1 MEEIMKIITSECV
14 FRGHPDKIA
23 DQISDRILDECL
35 AQDKKS
41 RVAVETLIKNNLIV
55 LAGEV
60 TTNANICYK
69 NVALSVLKD
78 LGYGN
83 LDDVEFVIEISK
95 QSPDIA
101 LGVDK
106 DGAGDQGIMYGF
118 ATSESK
124 ELMPLPIVLARKIAI
139 KMDELTKEIPE
150 LFGSDGKCQVSI
162 AYDGFDNPVK
172 VTTIIVSQQTQPKVD
187 RDFYTSFII
196 EECLKKV
203 IPSWLVIE
211 ETKVLINP
219 TGEFVKGGPYADSGL
234 TGRKIICDTYGGVG
248 RHGGGAF
255 SGKDPTKVDRCAAY
269 YARYVAK
276 NVVAAGLARK
286 CEVQV
291 AYAIG
296 VAKPVAVNIETF
308 GTSKYTND
316 QIKEAV
322 LKFFN
327 FTPKAIRTEILN
339 DDISYYDLAKYG
351 HIGRSDIRVPWER
364 TNKTYILKAY
374 FKQKYAKRVR

>member
-1 MEEIMKIITSECV
+1 MKIITSECV

-35 AQDKKS
+35 AQDKNS

-60 TTNANICYK
+60 TTNANIPYK
-69 NVALSVLKD
+69 NDALSVLKD
-78 LGYGN
+78 LGYEN
-83 LDDVEFVIEISK
+83 LDNFEFIIEISK

-124 ELMPLPIVLARKIAI
+124 EFMPLPIVLARKIAI
-139 KMDELTKEIPE
+139 KMDELTKQIPE

-162 AYDGFDNPVK
+162 AYDENDNPVK
-172 VTTIIVSQQTQPKVD
+172 VTTIIVSQQTQPNVD
-187 RDFYTSFII
+187 REFYTYFII

-203 IPSWLVIE
+203 IPSWLITG

-219 TGEFVKGGPYADSGL
+219 TGEFVKGGAYADSGL

-339 DDISYYDLAKYG
+339 DNISYYDLAKYG
-351 HIGRSDIRVPWER
+351 HVGRSDICVPWER
-364 TNKTYILKAY
+364 TNKAYILKAY

>member
-1 MEEIMKIITSECV
+1 MKIITSECV

-35 AQDKKS
+35 AQDKNS

-60 TTNANICYK
+60 TTNANVCYK

-78 LGYGN
+78 LGYRN
-83 LDDVEFVIEISK
+83 LNDFEFVIEISK

-124 ELMPLPIVLARKIAI
+124 EFMPLPIVLARKIAI
-139 KMDELTKEIPE
+139 KMDELTKQIPE

-162 AYDGFDNPVK
+162 AYDEFDNPVK

-187 RDFYTSFII
+187 REFYTSFII

-203 IPSWLVIE
+203 IPSWLITG

-219 TGEFVKGGPYADSGL
+219 TGEFVKGGAYADSGL

-351 HIGRSDIRVPWER
+351 HVGRSDIRVPWER
-364 TNKTYILKAY
+364 TNKAYILKAY

>member
-1 MEEIMKIITSECV
+1 MKIITSECV

-35 AQDKKS
+35 AQDKNS

-60 TTNANICYK
+60 TTNANISYK

-78 LGYGN
+78 LGYEN
-83 LDDVEFVIEISK
+83 LDNFEFIIEISK

-101 LGVDK
+101 LGVNK

-124 ELMPLPIVLARKIAI
+124 ELMPLPIVIVRKIAI

-150 LFGSDGKCQVSI
+150 LFGKDGKCQVSI
-162 AYDGFDNPVK
+162 AYDENDNPVK
-172 VTTIIVSQQTQPKVD
+172 VTTIIVSQQTQPNVD
-187 RDFYTSFII
+187 REFYTSFII

-203 IPSWLVIE
+203 IPSWLITG

-296 VAKPVAVNIETF
+296 VASPVAVNIETF

-351 HIGRSDIRVPWER
+351 HVGRSDIRVPWER
-364 TNKTYILKAY
+364 TNKAYILKAY

>member
-1 MEEIMKIITSECV
+1 MKIITSECV

-95 QSPDIA
+95 QSLDIA

>member
-1 MEEIMKIITSECV
+1 MKIITSECV

-35 AQDKKS
+35 AQDKNS

-60 TTNANICYK
+60 TTNANVCYK

-83 LDDVEFVIEISK
+83 LDDFKFVIEISK

-150 LFGSDGKCQVSI
+150 LFGSDGKCQASI
-162 AYDGFDNPVK
+162 AYDEFDNPVK
-172 VTTIIVSQQTQPKVD
+172 VTTIIVSQQTQPNVD
-187 RDFYTSFII
+187 REFYTSFII

-203 IPSWLVIE
+203 IPSWLVTE

-219 TGEFVKGGPYADSGL
+219 TGEFVKGGAYADSGL

-248 RHGGGAF
+248 HHGGGAF

-364 TNKTYILKAY
+364 TNKAYILKAY

>member
-1 MEEIMKIITSECV
+1 MKIITSECV

-35 AQDKKS
+35 AQDKNS

-60 TTNANICYK
+60 TTNANISYK
-69 NVALSVLKD
+69 NVALSVLKG
-78 LGYGN
+78 LGYEN
-83 LDDVEFVIEISK
+83 LDNFEFIIEISK

-101 LGVDK
+101 LGVNK

-124 ELMPLPIVLARKIAI
+124 ELMPLPIVIVRKIAI

-150 LFGSDGKCQVSI
+150 LFGKDGKCQVSI
-162 AYDGFDNPVK
+162 AYDENDNPVK
-172 VTTIIVSQQTQPKVD
+172 VTTIIVSQQTQPNVD
-187 RDFYTSFII
+187 REFYTSFII

-203 IPSWLVIE
+203 IPSWLITG

-219 TGEFVKGGPYADSGL
+219 TGEFVKGGAYADSGL

-276 NVVAAGLARK
+276 NVVAADLARK

-351 HIGRSDIRVPWER
+351 HVGRSDIRVPWER
-364 TNKTYILKAY
+364 TNKAYILKAY
-374 FKQKYAKRVR
+374 FIQKYAKRVR

>member
-1 MEEIMKIITSECV
+1 MKIITSECV

-35 AQDKKS
+35 AQDKNS

-60 TTNANICYK
+60 TTNANISYK

-78 LGYGN
+78 LGYEN
-83 LDDVEFVIEISK
+83 LDNFEFIIEISK

-124 ELMPLPIVLARKIAI
+124 ELMPLPIVIARKIAI

-150 LFGSDGKCQVSI
+150 LFGKDGKCQVSI
-162 AYDGFDNPVK
+162 AYDEDDNPVK
-172 VTTIIVSQQTQPKVD
+172 VITIIVSQQTQPNVD
-187 RDFYTSFII
+187 REFYTSFII

-203 IPSWLVIE
+203 IPSWLITE

-351 HIGRSDIRVPWER
+351 HVGRSDIRVPWER
-364 TNKTYILKAY
+364 TNKAYILKAY

>member
-1 MEEIMKIITSECV
+1 MKIITSECV

-35 AQDKKS
+35 AQDKNS

-60 TTNANICYK
+60 TTNANVSYK

-83 LDDVEFVIEISK
+83 LEDFEFVIEISK

-139 KMDELTKEIPE
+139 KMDELTSEIPK

-162 AYDGFDNPVK
+162 AYDEFDNPVK
-172 VTTIIVSQQTQPKVD
+172 VTTIIVSQQTQPNVD
-187 RDFYTSFII
+187 REFYTSFII

-203 IPSWLVIE
+203 IPSWLITG

-219 TGEFVKGGPYADSGL
+219 TGEFVKGGAYADSGL

-351 HIGRSDIRVPWER
+351 HVGRSDIRVPWER
-364 TNKTYILKAY
+364 TNKAYILKAY

>member
-1 MEEIMKIITSECV
+1 MKIITSECV

-55 LAGEV
+55 LVGEV
-60 TTNANICYK
+60 TTNANVCYK

-124 ELMPLPIVLARKIAI
+124 ELMPLPIVIARKIAI

-150 LFGSDGKCQVSI
+150 LFGKDGKCQVSI
-162 AYDGFDNPVK
+162 AYDEDDNPVK
-172 VTTIIVSQQTQPKVD
+172 VITIIVSQQTQPNVD
-187 RDFYTSFII
+187 REFYTSFII

-203 IPSWLVIE
+203 IPSWLITG

-219 TGEFVKGGPYADSGL
+219 TGEFVKGGAYADSGL

-351 HIGRSDIRVPWER
+351 HVGRSDIRVPWER
-364 TNKTYILKAY
+364 TNKAYILKAY

>member
-1 MEEIMKIITSECV
+1 MKIITSECV

-35 AQDKKS
+35 AQDKNS

-60 TTNANICYK
+60 TTNANISYK

-78 LGYGN
+78 LGYEN
-83 LDDVEFVIEISK
+83 LDDFEFVIEISK

-150 LFGSDGKCQVSI
+150 LFGKDGKCQVSI
-162 AYDGFDNPVK
+162 AYDENDNPVK
-172 VTTIIVSQQTQPKVD
+172 VTTIIVSQQTQPNVD
-187 RDFYTSFII
+187 REFYTSFII

-203 IPSWLVIE
+203 IPSWLITG

-219 TGEFVKGGPYADSGL
+219 TGEFVKGGAYADSGL

-276 NVVAAGLARK
+276 NVVAAALARK

-351 HIGRSDIRVPWER
+351 HVGRSDIRVPWER
-364 TNKTYILKAY
+364 TNKAYILKAY

>member
-1 MEEIMKIITSECV
+1 MKIITSECV

-35 AQDKKS
+35 AQDKNS

-60 TTNANICYK
+60 TTNANISYK

-78 LGYGN
+78 LGYEN
-83 LDDVEFVIEISK
+83 LDNFEFIIEISK

-124 ELMPLPIVLARKIAI
+124 ELMPLPIVIARKIAI

-150 LFGSDGKCQVSI
+150 LFGKDGKCQVSI
-162 AYDGFDNPVK
+162 AYDEDDNPVK
-172 VTTIIVSQQTQPKVD
+172 VITIIVSQQTQPNVD
-187 RDFYTSFII
+187 REFYTSFII

-203 IPSWLVIE
+203 IPSWLITG

-219 TGEFVKGGPYADSGL
+219 TGEFVKGGAYADSGL

-296 VAKPVAVNIETF
+296 VAKPVAVNIETS

-364 TNKTYILKAY
+364 TNKAYILKAY

>member
-1 MEEIMKIITSECV
+1 MKIITSECV

-35 AQDKKS
+35 AQDKNS

-60 TTNANICYK
+60 TTNANVCYK

-124 ELMPLPIVLARKIAI
+124 ELMPLPIVLTRKIAI

-150 LFGSDGKCQVSI
+150 LFGKDGKCQVSI
-162 AYDGFDNPVK
+162 AYDEDDNPVK
-172 VTTIIVSQQTQPKVD
+172 VITIIVSQQTQPNVD

-203 IPSWLVIE
+203 IPSWLVTE

-364 TNKTYILKAY
+364 TNKAYILKAY

>member
-1 MEEIMKIITSECV
+1 MKIITSECV

-60 TTNANICYK
+60 TTNANVCYK

-124 ELMPLPIVLARKIAI
+124 ELMPLPIVIARKIAI

-150 LFGSDGKCQVSI
+150 LFGKDGKCQVSI
-162 AYDGFDNPVK
+162 AYDEDDNPVK
-172 VTTIIVSQQTQPKVD
+172 VITIIVSQQTQPNVD
-187 RDFYTSFII
+187 REFYTSFII

-203 IPSWLVIE
+203 IPSWLITG

-219 TGEFVKGGPYADSGL
+219 TCEFVKGGAYADSGL

-351 HIGRSDIRVPWER
+351 HVGRSDIRVPWER
-364 TNKTYILKAY
+364 TNKAYILKAY

>member
-1 MEEIMKIITSECV
+1 MKIITSECV

-35 AQDKKS
+35 AQDKNS

-60 TTNANICYK
+60 TTNANISYK

-78 LGYGN
+78 LGYEN
-83 LDDVEFVIEISK
+83 LDNFEFIIEISK

-101 LGVDK
+101 LGVNK

-124 ELMPLPIVLARKIAI
+124 ELMPLPIVIVRKIAI

-150 LFGSDGKCQVSI
+150 LFGKDGKCQVSI
-162 AYDGFDNPVK
+162 AYDENDNPVK
-172 VTTIIVSQQTQPKVD
+172 VTTIIVSQQTQPNVD
-187 RDFYTSFII
+187 REFYTSFII

-203 IPSWLVIE
+203 IPSWLVTE

-255 SGKDPTKVDRCAAY
+255 SGKNPTKVDRCAAY

-351 HIGRSDIRVPWER
+351 HVGRSDIRVPWER
-364 TNKTYILKAY
+364 TNKAYILKAY

>member
-1 MEEIMKIITSECV
+1 MKIITSECV

-35 AQDKKS
+35 AQDKNS

-60 TTNANICYK
+60 TTKANVSYK
-69 NVALSVLKD
+69 NVALSVLKE

-83 LDDVEFVIEISK
+83 LEDFEFVIEISK

-139 KMDELTKEIPE
+139 KMDELTSKIPE

-162 AYDGFDNPVK
+162 AYDENDNPVK
-172 VTTIIVSQQTQPKVD
+172 VTTIIVSQQTKPNVD
-187 RDFYTSFII
+187 REFYTSFII
-196 EECLKKV
+196 EECLKNV
-203 IPSWLVIE
+203 IPSWLITG

-219 TGEFVKGGPYADSGL
+219 TGEFVKGGAYADSGL

-296 VAKPVAVNIETF
+296 VATPVAVNIETF
-308 GTSKYTND
+308 GTSKYNND

-327 FTPKAIRTEILN
+327 FTPKAIRTEILS

-351 HIGRSDIRVPWER
+351 HVGRSDIRVPWER
-364 TNKTYILKAY
+364 MNKAYILKAY
-374 FKQKYAKRVR
+374 FKQKYAKRIR

>member
-1 MEEIMKIITSECV
+1 MKIITSECV

-35 AQDKKS
+35 AQDKNS

-60 TTNANICYK
+60 TTNANISYK

-78 LGYGN
+78 LGYEN
-83 LDDVEFVIEISK
+83 LDNFEFIIEISK

-101 LGVDK
+101 LGVNK

-124 ELMPLPIVLARKIAI
+124 ELMPLPIVIVRKIAI

-150 LFGSDGKCQVSI
+150 LFGKDGKCQVSI
-162 AYDGFDNPVK
+162 AYDENDNPVK
-172 VTTIIVSQQTQPKVD
+172 VTTIIVSQQTQPNVD
-187 RDFYTSFII
+187 REFYTSFII

-203 IPSWLVIE
+203 IPSWLITG

-219 TGEFVKGGPYADSGL
+219 TGEFVKGGAYADSGL

-276 NVVAAGLARK
+276 NVVTADLASK

-364 TNKTYILKAY
+364 TNKAYILKAY
-374 FKQKYAKRVR
+374 FIQKYAKRVR

>member
-1 MEEIMKIITSECV
+1 MKIIASECV

-35 AQDKKS
+35 TQDKNS

-60 TTNANICYK
+60 TTNANISYK

-78 LGYGN
+78 LGYEN
-83 LDDVEFVIEISK
+83 LDNFEFIIEISK

-101 LGVDK
+101 LGVNK

-124 ELMPLPIVLARKIAI
+124 ELMPLPIVIVRKIAI

-150 LFGSDGKCQVSI
+150 LFGKDGKCQVSI
-162 AYDGFDNPVK
+162 AYDENDNPVK
-172 VTTIIVSQQTQPKVD
+172 VTTIIVSQQTQPNVD
-187 RDFYTSFII
+187 REFYTSFII

-203 IPSWLVIE
+203 IPSWLITG

-219 TGEFVKGGPYADSGL
+219 TGEFVKGGAYADSGL

-276 NVVAAGLARK
+276 NVVAADLASK

-364 TNKTYILKAY
+364 TNKAYILKAY
-374 FKQKYAKRVR
+374 FIQKYAKRVR

>member
-1 MEEIMKIITSECV
+1 MKIITSECV

-35 AQDKKS
+35 AQDKNS

-55 LAGEV
+55 LVGEV
-60 TTNANICYK
+60 TTNANVSYK

-83 LDDVEFVIEISK
+83 LEDFEFVIEISK

-139 KMDELTKEIPE
+139 KMDELTSKIPE

-162 AYDGFDNPVK
+162 AYDENDNPVK
-172 VTTIIVSQQTQPKVD
+172 VTTIIVSQQTKTNVD
-187 RDFYTSFII
+187 REFYTSFII

-203 IPSWLVIE
+203 IPSWLITG

-219 TGEFVKGGPYADSGL
+219 TGEFVKGGAYADSGL

-296 VAKPVAVNIETF
+296 VDTPVAVNIETF
-308 GTSKYTND
+308 GTSKYTNE

-322 LKFFN
+322 FKFFN

-351 HIGRSDIRVPWER
+351 HVGRSDIRVPWER
-364 TNKTYILKAY
+364 TNKAYILKAY
-374 FKQKYAKRVR
+374 FKQKYAKRVQ

>member
-1 MEEIMKIITSECV
+1 MKIITSECV

-35 AQDKKS
+35 AQDKNS

-60 TTNANICYK
+60 TTNANISYK

-78 LGYGN
+78 LGYEN
-83 LDDVEFVIEISK
+83 LDNFEFIIEISK

-101 LGVDK
+101 LGVNK

-124 ELMPLPIVLARKIAI
+124 ELMPLPIVIVRKIAI

-150 LFGSDGKCQVSI
+150 LFGKDGKCQVSI
-162 AYDGFDNPVK
+162 AYDENDNPVK
-172 VTTIIVSQQTQPKVD
+172 VTTIIVSQQTQPNVD
-187 RDFYTSFII
+187 REFYTSFII

-203 IPSWLVIE
+203 IPSWLVTE

-351 HIGRSDIRVPWER
+351 HVGRSDIRVPWER
-364 TNKTYILKAY
+364 TNKAYILKAY

>member
-1 MEEIMKIITSECV
+1 MKIITCECV

-35 AQDKKS
+35 AQDKNS

-60 TTNANICYK
+60 TTNANVCYK

-83 LDDVEFVIEISK
+83 LDDFKFVIEISK

-162 AYDGFDNPVK
+162 AYDEFDNPVK
-172 VTTIIVSQQTQPKVD
+172 VTTIIVSQQTQPNVD
-187 RDFYTSFII
+187 REFYTSFII

-203 IPSWLVIE
+203 IPSWLATE

-219 TGEFVKGGPYADSGL
+219 TGEFVKGGAYADSGL

-276 NVVAAGLARK
+276 NVVAAGFAKK

-351 HIGRSDIRVPWER
+351 HVGRSDIRVPWER
-364 TNKTYILKAY
+364 TNKAYILKAY

>member
-1 MEEIMKIITSECV
+1 MKIITSECV

-41 RVAVETLIKNNLIV
+41 RVAVETLIKNDLIV

-60 TTNANICYK
+60 TTNANISYK

-78 LGYGN
+78 LGYEN
-83 LDDVEFVIEISK
+83 LDNFEFIIEISK

-101 LGVDK
+101 LGVNK

-124 ELMPLPIVLARKIAI
+124 ELMPLPIVIVRKIAI

-150 LFGSDGKCQVSI
+150 LFGKDGKCQVSI
-162 AYDGFDNPVK
+162 AYDENDNPVK
-172 VTTIIVSQQTQPKVD
+172 VTTIIVSQQTQPNVD
-187 RDFYTSFII
+187 REFCTSFII

-203 IPSWLVIE
+203 IPSWLITG

-219 TGEFVKGGPYADSGL
+219 TGEFVKGGAYADSGL

-276 NVVAAGLARK
+276 NVVAADLASK

-364 TNKTYILKAY
+364 TNKAYILKAY
-374 FKQKYAKRVR
+374 FIQKYAKRVR

>member
-1 MEEIMKIITSECV
+1 MKIITSECV

-60 TTNANICYK
+60 TTNANVCYK

-150 LFGSDGKCQVSI
+150 LFGKDGKCQVSI
-162 AYDGFDNPVK
+162 AYDEFDNPVK
-172 VTTIIVSQQTQPKVD
+172 VTTIIVSQQTQPNVD

-203 IPSWLVIE
+203 IPSWLVTE

-219 TGEFVKGGPYADSGL
+219 TGEFVKGGAYADSGL

-276 NVVAAGLARK
+276 NVVAAGLAKK

-351 HIGRSDIRVPWER
+351 HVGRSDIRVPWER
-364 TNKTYILKAY
+364 TNKAYILKAY

>member
-1 MEEIMKIITSECV
+1 MKIITSECV

-35 AQDKKS
+35 AQDKNS

-60 TTNANICYK
+60 TTKANVSYK

-78 LGYGN
+78 LGYRN
-83 LDDVEFVIEISK
+83 LEDFQLVIEISK

-139 KMDELTKEIPE
+139 KMDELTSEIPK

-162 AYDGFDNPVK
+162 AYDENDNPVK
-172 VTTIIVSQQTQPKVD
+172 VTTIIVSQQTKPNVD
-187 RDFYTSFII
+187 REFYTSFII

-203 IPSWLVIE
+203 IPSWLITG

-219 TGEFVKGGPYADSGL
+219 TGEFVKGGAYADSGL

-351 HIGRSDIRVPWER
+351 HVGRSDIRVPWER
-364 TNKTYILKAY
+364 TNKAYILKAY
-374 FKQKYAKRVR
+374 FKQKYAKRIRKD

>member
-1 MEEIMKIITSECV
+1 MKIITSECV

-23 DQISDRILDECL
+23 DQISDCILDECL
-35 AQDKKS
+35 AQDKNS

-60 TTNANICYK
+60 TTNANVSYK

-78 LGYGN
+78 LGYGK
-83 LDDVEFVIEISK
+83 LEDFEFVIEISK

-139 KMDELTKEIPE
+139 KMDELTSEIPE

-162 AYDGFDNPVK
+162 AYDENDNPVK
-172 VTTIIVSQQTQPKVD
+172 VTTIIVSQQTKPNVD
-187 RDFYTSFII
+187 REFYTSFII

-203 IPSWLVIE
+203 IPSWLITG

-219 TGEFVKGGPYADSGL
+219 TGEFVKGGAYADSGL

-327 FTPKAIRTEILN
+327 FTPKAIRAEILN
-339 DDISYYDLAKYG
+339 DDISYYALAKYG
-351 HIGRSDIRVPWER
+351 HVGRSDIRVPWER
-364 TNKTYILKAY
+364 TNKAYILKAY

>member
-1 MEEIMKIITSECV
+1 MKIITSECV
-14 FRGHPDKIA
+14 FSGHPDKIA

-35 AQDKKS
+35 AQDKNS

-60 TTNANICYK
+60 TTNANISYK

-78 LGYGN
+78 LGYEN
-83 LDDVEFVIEISK
+83 LDNFEFIIEISK

-124 ELMPLPIVLARKIAI
+124 ELMPLPIVIARKIAI
-139 KMDELTKEIPE
+139 KIDELTKEIPE
-150 LFGSDGKCQVSI
+150 LFGKDGKCQVSI
-162 AYDGFDNPVK
+162 AYDEDDNPVK
-172 VTTIIVSQQTQPKVD
+172 VITIIVSQQTQPNVD
-187 RDFYTSFII
+187 REFYTSFII

-203 IPSWLVIE
+203 IPSWLITG

-219 TGEFVKGGPYADSGL
+219 TGEFVKGGAYADSGL

-364 TNKTYILKAY
+364 TNKAYILKAY

>member
-1 MEEIMKIITSECV
+1 MKIITSECV

-23 DQISDRILDECL
+23 DQISDRIFDECL
-35 AQDKKS
+35 AQDKNS

-60 TTNANICYK
+60 TTNANVCYK

-83 LDDVEFVIEISK
+83 LDNFEFVIEISK

-139 KMDELTKEIPE
+139 KMDELTKQIPE

-162 AYDGFDNPVK
+162 AYDEFDNPVK
-172 VTTIIVSQQTQPKVD
+172 VTTIIVSQQTQPNVD
-187 RDFYTSFII
+187 REFYTSFII

-203 IPSWLVIE
+203 IPSWLVTE

-219 TGEFVKGGPYADSGL
+219 TGEFVKGGAYADSGL

-269 YARYVAK
+269 YARYVSK
-276 NVVAAGLARK
+276 NVVAAGLAKK

-351 HIGRSDIRVPWER
+351 HVGRSDIRVPWER
-364 TNKTYILKAY
+364 TNKAYILKAY

>member
-35 AQDKKS
+35 AQDKNS

-60 TTNANICYK
+60 TTNANISYK

-78 LGYGN
+78 LGYEN
-83 LDDVEFVIEISK
+83 LDNFEFIIEISK

-124 ELMPLPIVLARKIAI
+124 ELMPLPIVIARKIAI

-150 LFGSDGKCQVSI
+150 LFGKDGKCQVSI
-162 AYDGFDNPVK
+162 AYDEDDNPVK
-172 VTTIIVSQQTQPKVD
+172 VITIIVSQQTQPNVD
-187 RDFYTSFII
+187 REFYTSFII

-203 IPSWLVIE
+203 IPSWLITG

-219 TGEFVKGGPYADSGL
+219 TGEFVKGGAYADSGL

-351 HIGRSDIRVPWER
+351 HVGRSDIRVPWER
-364 TNKTYILKAY
+364 TNKAYILKAY
-374 FKQKYAKRVR
+374 FIQKYAKRVR

>member
-1 MEEIMKIITSECV
+1 MKIITSECV

-35 AQDKKS
+35 AQDKNS

-60 TTNANICYK
+60 TTNANISYK

-78 LGYGN
+78 LGYEN
-83 LDDVEFVIEISK
+83 LDNFEFIIEISK

-101 LGVDK
+101 LGVNK

-124 ELMPLPIVLARKIAI
+124 ELIPLPIVIVRKIAI

-150 LFGSDGKCQVSI
+150 LFGKDGKCQVSI
-162 AYDGFDNPVK
+162 AYDENDNPVK
-172 VTTIIVSQQTQPKVD
+172 VTTIIVSQQTQPNVD
-187 RDFYTSFII
+187 REFYTSFII

-203 IPSWLVIE
+203 IPSWLITG

-364 TNKTYILKAY
+364 TNKAYILKAY

>member
-1 MEEIMKIITSECV
+1 MKIITSECV

-35 AQDKKS
+35 AQDKNS

-60 TTNANICYK
+60 TTNANVSYK
-69 NVALSVLKD
+69 NVALSVLKE

-83 LDDVEFVIEISK
+83 LEDFEFVIEISK

-139 KMDELTKEIPE
+139 KMDELTSEIPE

-162 AYDGFDNPVK
+162 AYDEFDNPVK
-172 VTTIIVSQQTQPKVD
+172 VTTIIVSQQTQPNVD
-187 RDFYTSFII
+187 REFYTSFII

-203 IPSWLVIE
+203 IPSWLITG

-219 TGEFVKGGPYADSGL
+219 TGEFVKGGAYADSGL

-276 NVVAAGLARK
+276 NVVAAGIARK

-296 VAKPVAVNIETF
+296 VVKPVAVNIETF

-351 HIGRSDIRVPWER
+351 HVGRSDIRVPWER
-364 TNKTYILKAY
+364 TNKAYILKAY

>member
-1 MEEIMKIITSECV
+1 MKIITSECV

-35 AQDKKS
+35 AQDKNS

-60 TTNANICYK
+60 TTNANVCYK
-69 NVALSVLKD
+69 NIALSVLKD
-78 LGYGN
+78 LGYEN
-83 LDDVEFVIEISK
+83 LEDFEFVIEISK

-162 AYDGFDNPVK
+162 AYDENDNPVK
-172 VTTIIVSQQTQPKVD
+172 VTTIIVSQQTHPNVD
-187 RDFYTSFII
+187 REFYTSFII

-203 IPSWLVIE
+203 IPSWLITG

-219 TGEFVKGGPYADSGL
+219 TGEFVKGGAYADSGL

-316 QIKEAV
+316 QIKESV

-364 TNKTYILKAY
+364 TNKAYILKAY

>member
-1 MEEIMKIITSECV
+1 MKIITSECV

-35 AQDKKS
+35 AQDKNS
-41 RVAVETLIKNNLIV
+41 RIAVETLIKNNLIF

-60 TTNANICYK
+60 TTNANVSYK

-78 LGYGN
+78 LGYRN
-83 LDDVEFVIEISK
+83 LEDFQLVIEISK

-139 KMDELTKEIPE
+139 KMDELTSEIPE

-162 AYDGFDNPVK
+162 AYDENDNPVK
-172 VTTIIVSQQTQPKVD
+172 VTTIIVSQQTKPNVD
-187 RDFYTSFII
+187 REFYTSFII

-203 IPSWLVIE
+203 IPSWLITG

-219 TGEFVKGGPYADSGL
+219 TGEFVKGGAYADSGL

-351 HIGRSDIRVPWER
+351 HVGRSDIRVPWER
-364 TNKTYILKAY
+364 MNKAYILKAY
-374 FKQKYAKRVR
+374 FKQKYAKRIR

>member
-1 MEEIMKIITSECV
+1 MKIITSECV

-35 AQDKKS
+35 AQDKNS

-60 TTNANICYK
+60 TTNANISYK

-78 LGYGN
+78 LGYEN
-83 LDDVEFVIEISK
+83 LDNFEFIIEISK

-124 ELMPLPIVLARKIAI
+124 ELMPLPIVIARKIAI

-150 LFGSDGKCQVSI
+150 LFGKDGKCQVSI
-162 AYDGFDNPVK
+162 AYDEDDNPVK
-172 VTTIIVSQQTQPKVD
+172 VITIIVSQQTQPNVD
-187 RDFYTSFII
+187 REFYTSFII

-203 IPSWLVIE
+203 IPSWLITG
-211 ETKVLINP
+211 ETKVLINS
-219 TGEFVKGGPYADSGL
+219 TGEFVKGGAYADSGL

-308 GTSKYTND
+308 GTSKYTNG
-316 QIKEAV
+316 QIKEVV

-351 HIGRSDIRVPWER
+351 HVGRSDIRVPWER
-364 TNKTYILKAY
+364 TNKAYILKAY
-374 FKQKYAKRVR
+374 FIQKYAKRVR

>member
-1 MEEIMKIITSECV
+1 MKIITSECV

-35 AQDKKS
+35 AQDKNS

-60 TTNANICYK
+60 TTNANISYK

-78 LGYGN
+78 LGYEN
-83 LDDVEFVIEISK
+83 LDNFEFIIEISK

-124 ELMPLPIVLARKIAI
+124 ELMPLPIVIARKIAI

-150 LFGSDGKCQVSI
+150 LFGKDGKCQVSI
-162 AYDGFDNPVK
+162 AYDEDDNPVK
-172 VTTIIVSQQTQPKVD
+172 VTTIIVSQQTQPNVD
-187 RDFYTSFII
+187 REFYTSFII

-203 IPSWLVIE
+203 IPSWLITG

-219 TGEFVKGGPYADSGL
+219 TGEFVKGGAYADSGL

-351 HIGRSDIRVPWER
+351 HVGRSDIRVPWER
-364 TNKTYILKAY
+364 TNKAYILKAY